1 MLDHLVDAL
10 INGERLTEKTV
21 TELALL
27 SQTRDAALRKIV
39 EDNRAMV
46 DDAVLETAERFLR
59 ESDTDDIER
68 AGGGT
73 KYPQQ
78 ISATI
83 AGMSTVLARDNLDMV
98 DGAKR
103 AFLTATA
110 EAVTKINSGLFTSE
124 QAIHGAVRKLEREG
138 IPIIT
143 YRNARTGVQ
152 TVQNKVDVAVRR
164 HVRTQISQDANRMTE
179 ERIRELDIDLVEVS
193 SHPDARPSHA
203 EWQGKCYSLK
213 GEVVIDGTKYPD
225 FWTSCMSGTL
235 GDILGGVNCRHSYGP
250 YRHGAPRAYSPNPQ
264 HPSGVPGS
272 DIYEMEQ
279 HQRYLERQIR
289 EDKRELRGAQKVYED
304 DPKSLTAKTNL
315 LQAQKQLRD
324 RQAAMR
330 QFINESNAKSK
341 NPNVRVLTRNQR
353 REWAGDM
360 PKAKYASGKI
370 RSMASSN
377 EIKWPPKGIALT
389 KEQRADLHAY
399 ARTRGIEISLP
410 KSCDADPVVIRRYVD
425 AADKVAAF
433 FPELKGDDR
442 KPLTIRVK
450 PLPSG
455 DFGFSPSKTPHIID
469 VNEAAVRNTDALS
482 AEYGKLADSG
492 WFVQGTTYE
501 SIIYHELGHRYSSR
515 NRISGM
521 RIARSIIGSKDSD
534 YLSVQLRRRLSQYSA
549 EFKNGQEIVSEV
561 FSAWFSK
568 TNNEF
573 AEEFMNRLL
582 DLR

>member
-1 MLDHLVDAL
+1 MLSPDQLESAGDLVAAVYTEIEAQMLDHLVDAL
-10 INGERLTEKTV
+10 INGERLTDRTV

-27 SQTRDAALRKIV
+27 SQTHDAALRKIV
-39 EDNRAMV
+39 DDNRAMV
-46 DDAVLETAERFLR
+46 EDAVLETAERFLR
-59 ESDTDDIER
+59 ESDADDVER
-68 AGGGT
+68 AGGDA

-103 AFLTATA
+103 AFLTATT
-110 EAVTKINSGLFTSE
+110 EAVTKTNSGLFTSE

-143 YRNARTGVQ
+143 YRNAKTGVQ

-164 HVRTQISQDANRMTE
+164 HVRTQISQDANHMTE

-272 DIYEMEQ
+272 EIYEMEQ
-279 HQRYLERQIR
+279 HQRYLERLIR
-289 EDKRELRGAQKVYED
+289 ADKRELRGAQREYDK

-324 RQAAMR
+324 RQATMR
-330 QFINESNAKSK
+330 KFIDESNAKSK
-341 NPNVRVLTRNQR
+341 NPNVQVLTRNPR

-360 PKAKYASGKI
+360 PKVKTASGRI
-370 RSMASSN
+370 RSMATNRNLAAGYRTNPNHVLTASEVANIRNDAASIGIPDSCLRFN
-377 EIKWPPKGIALT
+377 TGQRTGYSDAIEAITVKGDILPDVNSRNNRDTMTPRAVLAHEYYGHYMHRYT
-389 KEQRADLHAY
+389 KLFPGDWRDEFRASYRAAIDTPNLSLEERASLMVDAYDRADEAGHA
-399 ARTRGIEISLP
+399 L
-410 KSCDADPVVIRRYVD
+410 
-425 AADKVAAF
+425 
-433 FPELKGDDR
+433 R
-442 KPLTIRVK
+442 KT
-450 PLPSG
+450 
-455 DFGFSPSKTPHIID
+455 
-469 VNEAAVRNTDALS
+469 
-482 AEYGKLADSG
+482 AEYRK
-492 WFVQGTTYE
+492 
-501 SIIYHELGHRYSSR
+501 
-515 NRISGM
+515 
-521 RIARSIIGSKDSD
+521 
-534 YLSVQLRRRLSQYSA
+534 
-549 EFKNGQEIVSEV
+549 IVHGI
-561 FSAWFSK
+561 
-568 TNNEF
+568 
-573 AEEFMNRLL
+573 
-582 DLR
+582 